1 LPEKGSQVGWKKKK
15 KKKKNGRKVKTSLA
29 FGEEE
34 GREGEGSGRK
44 EKRRGR
50 FNLSRSA
57 FSLSLFP
64 SLAPIIFVRSFVISL
79 SLSLSGDYLSADQT
93 EAAPLR
99 YLSSNQTPSSSLTGG
114 SGGKR

>member
-1 LPEKGSQVGWKKKK
+1 MIFKAKKKREK
-15 KKKKNGRKVKTSLA
+15 EVFFCPPPRRG
-29 FGEEE
+29 G
-34 GREGEGSGRK
+34 GGEGEGSGRK